1 MNDAF
6 FAEDDEFGLIG
17 ACLTG
22 TLDTC
27 ADAFAEVKS
36 EWIETNTLR
45 DTYETIRSLSQQNR
59 QISLPELGKE
69 WKKLNGNQPIPFEDW
84 NKAMEVCPSPANL
97 PNYVKGIT
105 EAAHRR
111 QLRLTGDRLIRESAV
126 LTLQPDQIVSN
137 AESGLSIELSRETLS
152 TSKRHS

>member
-45 DTYETIRSLSQQNR
+45 DTYETIRSLSQQ
-59 QISLPELGKE
+59 ILL
-69 WKKLNGNQPIPFEDW
+69 
-84 NKAMEVCPSPANL
+84 A
-97 PNYVKGIT
+97 
-105 EAAHRR
+105 
-111 QLRLTGDRLIRESAV
+111 
-126 LTLQPDQIVSN
+126 
-137 AESGLSIELSRETLS
+137 
-152 TSKRHS
+152 